1 MEIINTLLGLD
12 WIAIATAVLV
22 IIGGASVLATVTP
35 NESDDRV
42 IQSVQNWI
50 NRFAL
55 LVGKARVK

>member
-12 WIAIATAVLV
+12 WIAIANAVLV